1 MNEISGEFGVVEFLV
16 ELDPGHDVFEDKALF
31 SLLSSGKKAKLAF
44 GFTHEHGR
52 GRAFLML
59 LEGCPSLRLENM
71 VYEINRNDS
80 EPDPLPMVLTPHD
93 LWPQQALF
101 LNSIDLLTCG
111 ERRTLSL
118 RLSFGLTRL
127 PERRI
132 GVIPARE
139 EDEDEKEL
147 TIVESVDFMRKKI
160 GEHPLKH
167 AVNT

>member
-16 ELDPGHDVFEDKALF
+16 ELDPGHNTKGVLWLTTTEDKALF

-44 GFTHEHGR
+44 GFMHEHGR

-59 LEGCPSLRLENM
+59 LEGCPSLRLENI
-71 VYEINRNDS
+71 VCEINRNDS
-80 EPDPLPMVLTPHD
+80 EPDPLPMALAPHD

-101 LNSIDLLTCG
+101 LNSIDLLTRG

-132 GVIPARE
+132 GVIPACE

-147 TIVESVDFMRKKI
+147 I